1 MIDEIRKFIEKCPLF
16 SGNSIKVN
24 YLGDKTVTY
33 SIESVPANPVIKNYA
48 DGGKFCQELFVIAS
62 RELYSKSDKNNTA
75 VTKFY
80 EDFSAWIEAQD
91 KAKNYPQLPGSC
103 TAQGIEVLTGQYL
116 YDIGNMDARYQIQCR
131 LKYYKEF

>member
-33 SIESVPANPVIKNYA
+33 SIETVPANPVVRVYA
-48 DGGKFCQELFVIAS
+48 DGGKLCQVLFVIAS
-62 RELYSKSDKNNTA
+62 RGLYSQSDKNNTA

-80 EDFSAWIEAQD
+80 EDFSEWIENQD
-91 KAKNYPQLPGSC
+91 KEGKYPELPAHC
-103 TAQGIEVLTGQYL
+103 AAQRLEVLTGQYL

-131 LKYYKEF
+131 FTYYKDF